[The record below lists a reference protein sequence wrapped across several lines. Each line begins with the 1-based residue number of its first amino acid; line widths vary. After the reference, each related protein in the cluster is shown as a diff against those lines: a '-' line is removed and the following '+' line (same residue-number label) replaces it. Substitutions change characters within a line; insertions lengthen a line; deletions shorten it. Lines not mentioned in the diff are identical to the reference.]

1 MSNDFKRY
9 AAKLLG
15 INPAVKAALPKAVEA
30 GAKVIRQE
38 VEQRAPRDSGDLAR
52 SIGDR
57 ALDSGGNSA
66 SHQAHVG
73 IFYALYVERGHGG
86 QHPAP
91 AHPFFRPAFDAK
103 EQEARDKVL
112 ETLNDALKG
121 AMA

>member
-1 MSNDFKRY
+1 MSNDFERY
-9 AAKLLG
+9 AAKLRG
-15 INPAVKAALPKAVEA
+15 INPAVKAALPKAAEA

-38 VEQRAPRDSGDLAR
+38 VEQRAPRDDGDLAR

-57 ALDSGGNSA
+57 PVEAGATSA
-66 SHQAHVG
+66 SHQVHVG
-73 IFYALYVERGHGG
+73 IFYALFVERGHGG
-86 QHPAP
+86 PHPAP